1 MANRPQCDNYQRFA
15 RTAHPPVT
23 VTLLWRE
30 PADHTDDQ
38 KVEQA
43 RDDRAGDPQRDRH
56 NDQQQKQRHLAPSDL
71 PGVSGVRDA
80 VRHQAGSS
88 GRSA

>member
-1 MANRPQCDNYQRFA
+1 MLDNYQRSA
-15 RTAHPPVT
+15 RTAHPPET

-38 KVEQA
+38 KVERA

-56 NDQQQKQRHLAPSDL
+56 NDQQQKQRHLAPADL
-71 PGVSGVRDA
+71 PGVSGARDA
-80 VRHQAGSS
+80 VRHRRQAGSS